1 MIAKSFRQVFAEVY
15 EPSSGW
21 TDQAELDRAI
31 KAVSPIQRTVIEKL
45 YETQSFMVRL
55 PGGFWTYDGCG
66 VNATGIPMW
75 WVQTRTVMAMDG
87 AGLLVREDFYAESW
101 RDHRSLP
108 EINKDVSR

>member
-1 MIAKSFRQVFAEVY
+1 MVQKTFRNIFAEVY
-15 EPSSGW
+15 EPSDGW

-31 KAVSPIQRTVIEKL
+31 KAVSPIQRQVIEKL
-45 YETQSFMVRL
+45 YETRSSMVRL
-55 PGGFWTYDGCG
+55 QGGFWTYDGCG
-66 VNATGIPMW
+66 VNAAGIPMW
-75 WVQTRTVMAMDG
+75 WVKTITVMAMDR